1 MCVPDKIIRSLIYF
15 SSFKANSS

>member
-1 MCVPDKIIRSLIYF
+1 MSVPDKIIRSLIYF